1 MNKETLINILLS
13 LADEELRMF
22 ARWLVAHIPSSL
34 HDFLE
39 TPIAVR
45 LLGPASA
52 WVESLGADKVP
63 LMKALYEKLSDM
75 LDAAAHELFTKRS
88 ERTNLAAQWRSE
100 LETEPPPRLAAAL
113 ATHGGGM
120 GVKEF
125 LQNAWRMFDAAVTSL
140 DQWLAPFLR
149 EHADRLERHPA
160 MRERL
165 ARKVMPPA

>member
-1 MNKETLINILLS
+1 MDKTTLMNILLS

-22 ARWLVAHIPSSL
+22 ARWLVASIPPQL
-34 HDFLE
+34 HDLLQN
-39 TPIAVR
+39 PIAVR

-52 WVESLGADKVP
+52 WVESLGADKAP
-63 LMKALYEKLSDM
+63 LVKTLYEKLSDM
-75 LDAAAHELFTKRS
+75 LDAAAHELFTKRG
-88 ERTNLAAQWRSE
+88 ERANLAAQWKEE
-100 LETEPPPRLAAAL
+100 LETETPPRLAAAL
-113 ATHGGGM
+113 ATHGGGV

-125 LQNAWRMFDAAVTSL
+125 LQSAWRMFDAAVTSL
-140 DQWLAPFLR
+140 DQWLAPLLR